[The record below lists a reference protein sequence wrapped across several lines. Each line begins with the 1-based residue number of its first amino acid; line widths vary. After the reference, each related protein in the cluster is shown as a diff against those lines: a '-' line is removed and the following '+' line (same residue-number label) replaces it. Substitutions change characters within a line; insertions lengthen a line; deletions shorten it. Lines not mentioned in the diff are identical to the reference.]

1 MTALSDKPT
10 QSPSGKG
17 TLLKE
22 VLTGRALRKMLTA
35 DEPLQPVV
43 LRRSA
48 GAAACGLLLVLALT
62 NPGGDAARLNGAGDS
77 LQVLVPSSESTIEV
91 ARYVRSRFDTAAG
104 MEKLAV
110 GGTTPADLSEELHC
124 LALNIYHE
132 ARGEGPKGKIAVGH
146 VTINRLASE
155 RFPGSICGVVQQG
168 IADKLHH
175 CQFSWF
181 CDGQS
186 DDVTEAQAWQDS
198 IKIARDVY
206 WGHSED
212 PTEGALWYHAD
223 YVSPEWRNAFERGPT
238 IGRHIFYRL
247 PLPTDSQYAGDPNNT
262 L

>member
-1 MTALSDKPT
+1 MTALSNKPT
-10 QSPSGKG
+10 QSPEGRGK
-17 TLLKE
+17 LLKE
-22 VLTGRALRKMLTA
+22 VLTGRAFSELLTA
-35 DEPLQPVV
+35 GEPLPASMI
-43 LRRSA
+43 RRSA
-48 GAAACGLLLVLALT
+48 GVAACGLLLVLALT
-62 NPGGDAARLNGAGDS
+62 SPGGDDARLNGLGDGR
-77 LQVLVPSSESTIEV
+77 QVLVPSSESTIEMT
-91 ARYVRSRFDTAAG
+91 RHVRSRLDTVAG
-104 MEKLAV
+104 IEKLAV
-110 GGTTPADLSEELHC
+110 GGTVPADLNEELRC

-146 VTINRLASE
+146 VTINRLASG

-181 CDGQS
+181 CDGRS
-186 DDVTEAQAWQDS
+186 DDVTEEQAWHDS

-223 YVSPEWRNAFERGPT
+223 YVSPEWRTAFEEGPT

-247 PLPTDSQYAGDPNNT
+247 PPPTDNQYAGDPNNT